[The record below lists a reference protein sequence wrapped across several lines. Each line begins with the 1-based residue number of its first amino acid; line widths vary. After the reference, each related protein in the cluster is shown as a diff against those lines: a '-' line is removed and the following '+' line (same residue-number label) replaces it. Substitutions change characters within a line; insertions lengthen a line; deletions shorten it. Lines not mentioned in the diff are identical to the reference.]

1 MLSHTVMDVALH
13 ITGPVDVSRTIVLS
27 NSQTMVARRGIYN
40 AVSVDAKDSFGNP
53 TEMDMK
59 LLDMVV
65 VKVCT
70 RVLPTGAS
78 NELKTIPDVCFRMTM

>member
-1 MLSHTVMDVALH
+1 MVDVASHLK
-13 ITGPVDVSRTIVLS
+13 GPVDVSRTIVLS

-53 TEMDMK
+53 TEMDIK

-70 RVLPTGAS
+70 RVLPTGVS
-78 NELKTIPDVCFRMTM
+78 NECGLKPYVPDVCFRMTM

>member
-1 MLSHTVMDVALH
+1 
-13 ITGPVDVSRTIVLS
+13 
-27 NSQTMVARRGIYN
+27 MVARRGVYN

-65 VKVCT
+65 VKVCYWT
-70 RVLPTGAS
+70 VAPWS
-78 NELKTIPDVCFRMTM
+78 KY

>member
-1 MLSHTVMDVALH
+1 MSC

-27 NSQTMVARRGIYN
+27 NSQTMVARRGVYN

-65 VKVCT
+65 VKVCYWI
-70 RVLPTGAS
+70 VPPWS
-78 NELKTIPDVCFRMTM
+78 KY

>member
-1 MLSHTVMDVALH
+1 MVVVSH
-13 ITGPVDVSRTIVLS
+13 ITGPVDVSRTVVLS

-40 AVSVDAKDSFGNP
+40 AVSVDSKDAFGNP

-65 VKVCT
+65 VKVCY
-70 RVLPTGAS
+70 
-78 NELKTIPDVCFRMTM
+78 